1 MLRLLHRRVCE
12 QWRRIRDHAR
22 LVHDM
27 RALRKRYG
35 LGEVVRVYGA
45 VQVKTY
51 GGYVAYIRE
60 IADGDYDD
68 VVGTIYVLGK
78 AYPIGWT
85 NKGVCYTSVD
95 LPNEVLRSLGYPS
108 YMSAHQFDVKELQ
121 GKPIVDR
128 LP

>member
-12 QWRRIRDHAR
+12 QLRRIRDNAKI
-22 LVHDM
+22 VHDM
-27 RALRKRYG
+27 RALRKRRG
-35 LGEVVRVYGA
+35 LSEVVRVYGA

-60 IADGDYDD
+60 LAEGEYDD

-85 NKGVCYTSVD
+85 SRGVCYTSVD

-108 YMSAHQFDVKELQ
+108 YMSVHQFDVKDLQ